1 MDNFLEIMRKLSDIK
16 QKMLE
21 KNLTACRA
29 KCPKCGEKGKLHV
42 VLAGRRNHMHTRC
55 TAEGCTFFSME

>member
-1 MDNFLEIMRKLSDIK
+1 MDFHEIMRKLCDIK

-29 KCPKCGEKGKLHV
+29 KCPECGSKGKLRVQLCGSRH
-42 VLAGRRNHMHTRC
+42 HMHTRC
-55 TAEGCTFFSME
+55 EAEGCTFFSME